1 MLGAARNRGAGTAAG
16 TLACLALA
24 PAGRSWAAALSAH
37 VRETLGDVPEAEA
50 IAETM
55 SHRLAATTASSYG
68 GHVANFVAWC
78 LAQSDRPAYLPATSG
93 TVLRWLQAD
102 VCRDNKVR
110 TTSLQP
116 YLSAINRMRED
127 LDLPKPA
134 LGAMV
139 TGWRRGLAHLQGAD
153 GREAQRVYLPAHVVA
168 SALDWALALDLSLA
182 APTQISAF
190 RAAVAVVFTFSFFA
204 RGATGAALQVQH
216 VRHSVA
222 GLTITLEHEK
232 GRARERY
239 ARVLT
244 LPPDAVPGLKQLLSK
259 WEGFWGFADP
269 RRCYYALPGERA
281 AVPSTQI
288 DGWLRE
294 VLGHLD
300 FAPPAGELWSGHSL
314 RKGAASGASA
324 TGVGL
329 DCICWCGGWSILWR
343 AVHDCIDPMCPTSL
357 AARRFFG
364 WLRRPARPVGFGIL
378 GIPLPL
384 STV

>member
-1 MLGAARNRGAGTAAG
+1 M
-16 TLACLALA
+16 
-24 PAGRSWAAALSAH
+24 H
-37 VRETLGDVPEAEA
+37 
-50 IAETM
+50 
-55 SHRLAATTASSYG
+55 
-68 GHVANFVAWC
+68 
-78 LAQSDRPAYLPATSG
+78 
-93 TVLRWLQAD
+93 
-102 VCRDNKVR
+102 
-110 TTSLQP
+110 
-116 YLSAINRMRED
+116 ED

-139 TGWRRGLAHLQGAD
+139 TGWRRGLAHMQGAD
-153 GREAQRVYLPAHVVA
+153 GREARRVYLPAHVVA
-168 SALDWALALDLSLA
+168 CALDWALALDLSAA
-182 APTQISAF
+182 APAQIAVF

-216 VRHSVA
+216 VRRSIA

-244 LPPDAVPGLKQLLSK
+244 LPPDAVPGLEPLLNK
-259 WEGFWGFADP
+259 WEGFRGVADS

-281 AVPSTQI
+281 AFPSTQI

-294 VLGHLD
+294 LLGHLD

-329 DCICWCGGWSILWR
+329 DRICWCGGWSILSR
-343 AVHDCIDPMCPTSL
+343 AVHDYIDPTCPTSL

-364 WLRRPARPVGFGIL
+364 WLRRPA
-378 GIPLPL
+378 
-384 STV
+384 